1 MVEKSFSLIDK
12 IISRRSIRSFKS
24 DMIPEEDIEKIIEAG
39 TNKEFRDKLEKINR
53 EIGGFP
59 DDVNPFYNGSVVLIV
74 LADKSVPTYIYDVR
88 FQCCVVVLSQIVFYE
103 DLHHKFDINSQYN

>member
-39 TNKEFRDKLEKINR
+39 TMHLMVED
-53 EIGGFP
+53 
-59 DDVNPFYNGSVVLIV
+59 YNL
-74 LADKSVPTYIYDVR
+74 
-88 FQCCVVVLSQIVFYE
+88 Q
-103 DLHHKFDINSQYN
+103 